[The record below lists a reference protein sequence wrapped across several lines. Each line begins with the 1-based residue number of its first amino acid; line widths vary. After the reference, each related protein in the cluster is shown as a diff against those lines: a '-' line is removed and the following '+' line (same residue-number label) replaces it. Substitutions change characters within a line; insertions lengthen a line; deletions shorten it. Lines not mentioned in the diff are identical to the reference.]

1 MQQFDVG
8 EDRAQLLDLG
18 AQLVGFLLEF
28 EAAELRQAAQLQVEN
43 VRRLRLGQV
52 EHLHEARPRRRG
64 VVGGADDLDDL
75 VDVEDRDEQAVDE
88 VEAVLLLAE
97 AVRGASA
104 HDVDAEVRV
113 DAQQLLEPEG
123 ARLAVDECDV
133 VDAEALLHRRQLV
146 ELLEY
151 RFGVEAVLQFDDEA
165 QAVVAVGQ
173 VLDVGDALQFLLPD
187 EVFHLVD
194 DLLGPDEVRQFGDD
208 DALAARRD
216 VLDGRRRARA
226 ERTAAGEVGVA
237 DAVEADDAP
246 AHRQVGAR
254 HEAHEVVEAAVGVLD
269 EVDRGLHDLAEVVRR
284 HVRRHADGDA
294 ARAVDE
300 QVRERGGQDGRLLQ
314 RVVVVGHEVDG
325 VLVEA
330 GHERQRCGRE
340 TRLGVTRRRG
350 ALVERAEVA
359 MAVDQRQAHR
369 EVLRHAHERVVDRR
383 VAVRV
388 VLAHDLADDA
398 RGLDVVLV
406 RRQAEF
412 VHREQDAP
420 LHRLEPVTRV
430 GKGTRVDD
438 GVAVLEESRPHL
450 VLDIDVDDVLDDV
463 LVRHLGLLRA
473 CHCASSLAR

>member
-18 AQLVGFLLEF
+18 AQLVGFLLKL
-28 EAAELRQAAQLQVEN
+28 EAAELRQAAKLQVEN
-43 VRRLRLGQV
+43 VRRLCLGQV

-104 HDVDAEVRV
+104 YDVDAEVRV

-123 ARLAVDECDV
+123 ARLTVDECDV

-146 ELLEY
+146 ELLEH

-216 VLDGRRRARA
+216 VLDRRRRARA
-226 ERTAAGEVGVA
+226 ERAAAGEVGVA

-314 RVVVVGHEVDG
+314 RVVVVGDEVDG

-330 GHERQRCGRE
+330 GDQRQGCGRE
-340 TRLGVTRRRG
+340 ARLGVTRRRG

-359 MAVDQRQAHR
+359 VAVDQRQAHR

-430 GKGTRVDD
+430 GQRARVDD
-438 GVAVLEESRPHL
+438 GVAVLEERRPHL